1 MHSIMSKD
9 NKYVGQYLHIRDNEF
24 SFRMFAKFYN
34 LATNDNNFIIDTETA
49 RALIHT
55 GKYYEP
61 NKIYVNK
68 PDSDESVLK
77 NVNIDDYMVFIQY
90 TNKIYIF
97 NKKEFEQFMEKNE
110 FHKDISTSFVL
121 GIDNNIEFDNMKIIV
136 GNTLETAKQ
145 IYMNRYKCGEPVCI
159 GIMNND
165 HLELYTDKY
174 KFSIPLIM

>member
-24 SFRMFAKFYN
+24 SFRMFTKFYN
-34 LATNDNNFIIDTETA
+34 LATNDNNFVIDIETA
-49 RALIHT
+49 KDLIHT

-68 PDSDESVLK
+68 PDSDESILK
-77 NVNIDDYMVFIQY
+77 NINIDDYMVFIQY
-90 TNKIYIF
+90 SNKIYIF
-97 NKKEFEQFMEKNE
+97 NKEEFEKFMDNNE
-110 FHKDISTSFVL
+110 FHKDKSISFVL
-121 GIDNNIEFDNMKIIV
+121 GMDNGIEFENMKIIV